1 MPDQVTGKR
10 TFEEKSNRSVA
21 AAIRK
26 VAAATNQ
33 SQLGAARVSAE
44 GCGSTDQHDQ
54 ADTSAS
60 AFP

>member
-10 TFEEKSNRSVA
+10 AFEGKSNQSVA
-21 AAIRK
+21 AAIRT

-33 SQLGAARVSAE
+33 SQLGAASASAE

-60 AFP
+60 AFS

>member
-10 TFEEKSNRSVA
+10 ALEGKSNQSVA
-21 AAIRK
+21 AAIRT
-26 VAAATNQ
+26 VGAASNQ
-33 SQLGAARVSAE
+33 SQLGVARASAE
-44 GCGSTDQHDQ
+44 SCGSTDQHDQ